1 MMLQYRSFCKKVE
14 QILCKF
20 LKLIPSNVK
29 EQGIKFCDRQPPTL
43 PSSSRRIDLG
53 ILGTW
58 PSTVSWDVERE
69 AQEGGLAVVFLF
81 GLKHF
86 YFECL
91 SLKYTPAIYVCVCLY
106 LCAYARFRR
115 IVTNTRTQAQTWQ
128 RRVAHLMAS
137 FTITAAK
144 RRRLRQR
151 CRRRRCSS
159 CGQCLWLV
167 SCLLCACVGVC
178 VHLFLLSV
186 CATSHN
192 YIYKQRGRGEQRR
205 NSSSNAQLMSLGFIV
220 RVVFAQIALPFRLC
234 PVQCTPANIHC
245 PNSWGNSWQLCRLK
259 PFICLSLS
267 LSLSFSLALHAT
279 SAVNNC
285 GCQYFIFDWLLLVM

>member
-1 MMLQYRSFCKKVE
+1 MSKSKA
-14 QILCKF
+14 
-20 LKLIPSNVK
+20 SSSATGN
-29 EQGIKFCDRQPPTL
+29 PTL

-144 RRRLRQR
+144 RHRLRQR

-192 YIYKQRGRGEQRR
+192 YIYMQRGRGEQRR

-234 PVQCTPANIHC
+234 PAYSAHPQTYTAQTLEATR
-245 PNSWGNSWQLCRLK
+245 GNCVVLSHSSV
-259 PFICLSLS
+259 FHSLS
-267 LSLSFSLALHAT
+267 LSL
-279 SAVNNC
+279 
-285 GCQYFIFDWLLLVM
+285 